1 MGIEQKASE
10 QLGEPVLATAIV
22 SSKGTGKRAMAF
34 GALGGAAGAALANRR
49 AGTAAETLAGH
60 KGHMVLALTPTRL
73 GVFKQGKGMLVAG
86 CGDLIESLPRE
97 EIAGVELGGG
107 LLTSP
112 VAIRL
117 KDGSA
122 IELEVPR
129 LQKGKVKKLQSALS
143 AG

>member
-10 QLGEPVLATAIV
+10 QLGESVLATAIV

-49 AGTAAETLAGH
+49 SGSAAETVAGH

-86 CGDLIESLPRE
+86 CGDLLESLPRE
-97 EIAGVELGGG
+97 EIAGVEVGGG

-117 KDGSA
+117 TDGSA